1 MGVGK
6 NINFKNE
13 VVKLRSSLTRKY
25 YFKEFKVNY
34 DVNTFQSSLAISIAE
49 SKLKIYF
56 QFCWLPGNSG
66 MQSIVFNET

>member
-1 MGVGK
+1 MQLSSYDRLLLE
-6 NINFKNE
+6 NII
-13 VVKLRSSLTRKY
+13 
-25 YFKEFKVNY
+25 FKEFKVNY
-34 DVNTFQSSLAISIAE
+34 DVNAFQSSLAISIAE